1 MKVDG
6 TPAEMVVGKP
16 ETISV
21 VAAPGEA
28 GTTSWTVDAVTPRE
42 SVTVTPTLYWPDR
55 SGVKVGAAAVVL
67 ESAAALP
74 AGAISVQAYVSGLTP
89 PPMDTARET
98 CVPAVGML
106 GFAVMGPAVS
116 DALTVTLA
124 VNPVEEKPFESVTI
138 SCTV

>member
-1 MKVDG
+1 MN
-6 TPAEMVVGKP
+6 
-16 ETISV
+16 
-21 VAAPGEA
+21 
-28 GTTSWTVDAVTPRE
+28 
-42 SVTVTPTLYWPDR
+42 
-55 SGVKVGAAAVVL
+55 VGAAAVVL

-74 AGAISVQAYVSGLTP
+74 AGAISVQVYVFGLTP
-89 PPMDTARET
+89 PPTDTARET